1 MNVKQWL
8 HEIDRYACQNV
19 KKLLVGNKCDLA
31 SKRAVPTEQ
40 AQEFADS
47 LGIQYLETSAKNSTN
62 VEKAFTTMAGQI
74 RKWMQ
79 TQPTPAAQTK
89 VNISKGQQIDT
100 KGGGGFEKDEAK
112 AFTYISKAADAGSAE
127 AHRQLGVR
135 YMYGSGVAKDL
146 DAAVTYEP
154 YLSLVRDKPETGKLI
169 ADSLQYPMVF
179 DSFGCTPKFI
189 KENPKAVKALVESYF
204 QALDMIQKDKQKAFT
219 IMGADVKQT
228 AEQFEKSQAKI
239 KWADREANK
248 KFFSGEIQAF
258 NKEAAEL
265 LLEIGVIKSKP
276 DNMDTLFD
284 TTYIK

>member
-1 MNVKQWL
+1 MNSEYDYLFKLLLIGDSGVGKSCLLLRFADDTYTESYISTIGVDFKIRTIELDGKTIKLQIWDTAGQERFRTITSAYYRGAHGIIVVFDVTDQESFNNVKQWL

-100 KGGGGFEKDEAK
+100 KGGGG
-112 AFTYISKAADAGSAE
+112 
-127 AHRQLGVR
+127 
-135 YMYGSGVAKDL
+135 
-146 DAAVTYEP
+146 
-154 YLSLVRDKPETGKLI
+154 
-169 ADSLQYPMVF
+169 
-179 DSFGCTPKFI
+179 CC
-189 KENPKAVKALVESYF
+189 
-204 QALDMIQKDKQKAFT
+204 
-219 IMGADVKQT
+219 
-228 AEQFEKSQAKI
+228 
-239 KWADREANK
+239 
-248 KFFSGEIQAF
+248 
-258 NKEAAEL
+258 
-265 LLEIGVIKSKP
+265 
-276 DNMDTLFD
+276 
-284 TTYIK
+284 